1 MPGEGSVFPIRDPAT
16 GKVIK
21 WVAQISIGPRTARR
35 YRKRIRPSYA
45 AARDALKALN
55 EERDRGLN
63 PTRATLSAYLEQW
76 VANVRNLRPASIASY
91 QTAIAVHI
99 SPLIGDVKLSAL
111 SPSHVEDMLTR
122 LDYLSP
128 VTVRKVHGVLRRAL
142 SHAVRQRLIP
152 ANVAGREF
160 VDPPRIP
167 SREPRALS
175 RDEVRRLLQASE
187 GSRFEALV
195 RVAVGTG
202 LRSGELRALAWE
214 DVELEP
220 GQSPVARVNHESHRG
235 GPGPTA
241 GILHVRHSLRAVP
254 GVTRRASRYVR
265 DELKTERSLR
275 NVPLSP
281 SLIVALTAHREAL
294 KAQGF
299 VPTATG
305 PVFPNTRG
313 APLSDA
319 VLDRAFHELLAAAGI
334 GRLPFR
340 VLRATFATRLF
351 EAGIPDRR
359 VADLLGHSRSRTTHA
374 HYIGAG
380 EGWESALA
388 AVEELLG

>member
-1 MPGEGSVFPIRDPAT
+1 
-16 GKVIK
+16 
-21 WVAQISIGPRTARR
+21 
-35 YRKRIRPSYA
+35 
-45 AARDALKALN
+45 
-55 EERDRGLN
+55 
-63 PTRATLSAYLEQW
+63 
-76 VANVRNLRPASIASY
+76 
-91 QTAIAVHI
+91 
-99 SPLIGDVKLSAL
+99 
-111 SPSHVEDMLTR
+111 
-122 LDYLSP
+122 
-128 VTVRKVHGVLRRAL
+128 
-142 SHAVRQRLIP
+142 
-152 ANVAGREF
+152 
-160 VDPPRIP
+160 
-167 SREPRALS
+167 
-175 RDEVRRLLQASE
+175 LLQAAA
-187 GSRFEALV
+187 GSRFDVLV

-214 DVELEP
+214 DINLER
-220 GQSPVARVNHESHRG
+220 GAVN
-235 GPGPTA
+235 
-241 GILHVRHSLRAVP
+241 VRHSLRAVP

-281 SLIVALTAHREAL
+281 SLVAALLAHREAL

-388 AVEELLG
+388 AVEELVG